1 MLSGGLE
8 VGVVGEGHYQDALSA
23 IVGGKGP
30 ESVRIPTQ
38 ATLVPEPDNPYDPNA
53 VAVYIAGRKVGHL
66 PRPAAQAFTPV
77 GRRLAEQR
85 QVGACSATI
94 TGGWDRPSRPAAV
107 EQQIMSRFPRR
118 LWRLA
123 QCRPPRSGPVCRPA
137 DTVPSCGVARGGM
150 TNRMTVGA
158 AFGHGQHPTTGGA
171 HGAGHRHRRHVLS
184 RPRYRR

>member
-1 MLSGGLE
+1 MLRKLRAAIQPPAPAGSGSPAGQPTAVMLSGGLE
-8 VGVVGEGHYQDALSA
+8 VG

-66 PRPAAQAFTPV
+66 PRPAAQAFAPV

-94 TGGWDRPSRPAAV
+94 AGGWDRGDGDTGHFG
-107 EQQIMSRFPRR
+107 IT
-118 LWRLA
+118 LDLA
-123 QCRPPRSGPVCRPA
+123 
-137 DTVPSCGVARGGM
+137 
-150 TNRMTVGA
+150 
-158 AFGHGQHPTTGGA
+158 HPDQ
-171 HGAGHRHRRHVLS
+171 LL
-184 RPRYRR
+184 